1 MERKYQGIVTD
12 RLGTLETR
20 KTKLYATYKEAHDAA
35 EKLCKKTMGDR
46 GTIDVESITR
56 AEEIAQALQE
66 SGTWDIALL
75 KELCTLAD
83 MESEWQAADGET
95 FEDVAY
101 AAAEKLGVEI

>member
-56 AEEIAQALQE
+56 AVSIHAPAR
-66 SGTWDIALL
+66 GAT
-75 KELCTLAD
+75 T
-83 MESEWQAADGET
+83 
-95 FEDVAY
+95 Y
-101 AAAEKLGVEI
+101 